1 VRHPAVTP
9 NRSDERIPGS
19 LATLV
24 PRNDGAVPRMLRDAP
39 RKRRGALLIR
49 GPSISVCEDVG
60 PGFSRSSVARCIAS
74 GTPDIACAK
83 NRISQTQSTLSLLS
97 SPRAKNI
104 SLIMSGKS
112 PLEAPP
118 SRARQEGRC
127 ASSETLDAGCDG
139 RLQSSS
145 DE

>member
-83 NRISQTQSTLSLLS
+83 NRISSAQSVRPGMAYWDCDSRSLGS
-97 SPRAKNI
+97 RQGMTTPFPGCCATRRG
-104 SLIMSGKS
+104 SGVV
-112 PLEAPP
+112 
-118 SRARQEGRC
+118 RC
-127 ASSETLDAGCDG
+127 
-139 RLQSSS
+139 
-145 DE
+145 